1 MESLNKESDLL
12 KSLNISDSF
21 APRLWINEYFSELI
35 NKLDI
40 LTETLLIEIQNDPDA
55 IKKSNEKRDK
65 LLEKIN
71 ECEKIDLKE
80 YEQFPDENKFYL
92 KDLYETVLKAIKK
105 KCQDSE
111 GSFQNEE
118 KSLFMEEYFRNES
131 KIENQLHALLTDI
144 FQRFCFFVKETDFTN
159 SLENSAKGVK
169 CLYVTDFYL
178 GQETIK

>member
-71 ECEKIDLKE
+71 ECETIDLKE
-80 YEQFPDENKFYL
+80 YEKYSDETKFYL
-92 KDLYETVLKAIKK
+92 KDLYENVLKAVRKE
-105 KCQDSE
+105 CQDSE

-118 KSLFMEEYFRNES
+118 KSLLIEKIFRNES
-131 KIENQLHALLTDI
+131 NIETQLHTFLKDI
-144 FQRFCFFVKETDFTN
+144 FQRFCFFIKESDFTN
-159 SLENSAKGVK
+159 SAQGVK
-169 CLYVTDFYL
+169 CLYVTNFYI
-178 GQETIK
+178 GQEAIK